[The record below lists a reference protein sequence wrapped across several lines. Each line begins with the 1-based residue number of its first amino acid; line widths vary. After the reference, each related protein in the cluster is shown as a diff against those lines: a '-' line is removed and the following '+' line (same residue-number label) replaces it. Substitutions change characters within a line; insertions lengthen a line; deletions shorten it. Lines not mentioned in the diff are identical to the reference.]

1 MSRLDPQKWTQ
12 KQVARTS
19 AASGDYAEGIR
30 STDKDPMAL
39 ATAAIPKWK
48 IRVNEAD
55 TEKKLRAGLGRVT
68 KGQWQDAAINKG
80 ASRLGPGIQAAAPK
94 VLDFA
99 TQMSSHIQQGLST
112 IEKMPST
119 TYEER
124 KARATAMMDHN
135 HKFQRR

>member
-1 MSRLDPQKWTQ
+1 MARLDPEKWTR
-12 KQVARTS
+12 KQIQRTS
-19 AASGDYAEGIR
+19 AASGDYADGVR

-55 TEKKLRAGLGRVT
+55 TEKKLRAGLARVT
-68 KGQWQDAAINKG
+68 KGQWAEAAATKG
-80 ASRLGPGIQAAAPK
+80 ASRLGPGIQAAEGK
-94 VLDFA
+94 VREFA
-99 TQMSSHIQQGLST
+99 TQFSSHLSSVLPT

-124 KARATAMMDHN
+124 KARANAMMDAN
-135 HKFQRR
+135 HKFTRR